1 MAILEH
7 LIRHHAIL
15 AFQDVELVEV
25 LLPMI
30 ALLACMDIFG
40 LAHQR
45 HVFKHAQM
53 DLIAKSH
60 QGYVNRAALLA
71 LIALG
76 LMQIITVLLVLLG
89 NICMITLA
97 IRAALMAYLAIKE
110 SAFRVVQQLHMLI
123 LQP

>member
-1 MAILEH
+1 MATLEH
-7 LIRHHAIL
+7 LIRHHAIH
-15 AFQDVELVEV
+15 AFQDVELVEA
-25 LLPMI
+25 LLQMI

-40 LAHQR
+40 SAHQR

-53 DLIAKSH
+53 ELMAKNH
-60 QGYVNRAALLA
+60 QGNVNRAALLA

-76 LMQIITVLLVLLG
+76 LMQIITVLLVFLG

-97 IRAALMAYLAIKE
+97 IRVVLMVYLAIKE
-110 SAFRVVQQLHMLI
+110 FVFLAVQQLHMLI